1 MLLNNSAIPCDMFL
15 SHLNQLSAFRA
26 KKRNVLNRAGAR
38 ATIAIEVNDF
48 TPIEIAPKIDW
59 IVEKLT
65 HSLLYTYRYRV
76 G

>member
-15 SHLNQLSAFRA
+15 SHLNELSAFRS

-38 ATIAIEVNDF
+38 ATIGVEVNDF
-48 TPIEIAPKIDW
+48 TAIEVAPKIDW

-65 HSLLYTYRYRV
+65 DSLLYTYRYRV